1 MKDKEKAQPAPTE
14 ATAPTPAELNNPDF
28 QAGLRALLAVYQP
41 ILEQQLNLAKNPEE
55 LQKQAQAIA
64 TRTCAQEFEEAYK
77 MFGKF
82 LNEDTAMRLLP
93 PQARELLGPIDR
105 WRWCLQHILCCL
117 VFGWLV
123 CRWPRTFR
131 GYAYYLYEFW
141 RCVRE
146 VIGNPISNPPT
157 EEQRRDFDTL
167 VKILAE
173 AYKPYLTDQLATVE
187 YPAGVPEEI
196 ISGKIDCL
204 IDDREA
210 CIIFERLLTT
220 EA

>member
-1 MKDKEKAQPAPTE
+1 MADKEKPQPPRTDAAAP
-14 ATAPTPAELNNPDF
+14 ATLEMNDQDF
-28 QAGLRALLAVYQP
+28 QTALKALLAVYQP
-41 ILEQQLNLAKNPEE
+41 IMEQQLNLVKDPAE
-55 LQKQAQAIA
+55 LQKQAQAA
-64 TRTCAQEFEEAYK
+64 SSRTCAQEFEEAYG
-77 MFGKF
+77 MFAKF
-82 LNEDTAMRLLP
+82 LTEDTAMRLLP
-93 PQARELLGPIDR
+93 PQAKEILGPIDR

-141 RCVRE
+141 RCVRQ

-167 VKILAE
+167 VKILVQ

-196 ISGKIDCL
+196 ISGKIDCFVW
-204 IDDREA
+204 A
-210 CIIFERLLTT
+210 GSPFVFQFVQ
-220 EA
+220 